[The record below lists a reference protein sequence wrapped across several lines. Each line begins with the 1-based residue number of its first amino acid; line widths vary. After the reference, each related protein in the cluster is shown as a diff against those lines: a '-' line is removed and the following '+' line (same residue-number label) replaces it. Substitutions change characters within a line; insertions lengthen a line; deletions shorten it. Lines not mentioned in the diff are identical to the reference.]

1 MATITHADEETMMG
15 TTDRPADYT
24 PLTRGEQ
31 TALAAAADIEVIL
44 TSIDA
49 GHRMAGMALTDD
61 DKAAVRRVDSGAST
75 VDDER
80 DQLIAELG
88 LDYRR

>member
-1 MATITHADEETMMG
+1 MG

-24 PLTRGEQ
+24 PLTRDEQ
-31 TALAAAADIEVIL
+31 TAIAHASSIEVIL
-44 TSIDA
+44 TGIDA

-61 DKAAVRRVDSGAST
+61 DKAAVRRVDAGDTT
-75 VDDER
+75 VDDEHDR
-80 DQLIAELG
+80 LIAELG